1 MEQHW
6 ASHKGKRRWGVRTSS
21 SPDPTEYNISKG
33 GDLFVWADRI
43 AVQDGCLLFFGEA
56 DALNGAFA
64 AGQWQAV
71 YRAALDDSPEAV
83 ETP

>member
-6 ASHKGKRRWGVRTSS
+6 ASHKGKRRWGVRAVSS
-21 SPDPTEYNISKG
+21 LDPTGGGSKT
-33 GDLFVWADRI
+33 LFVWADRV

-56 DALNGAFA
+56 DALNGALA

-71 YRAALDDSPEAV
+71 FLAAMDDTPEAV

>member
-1 MEQHW
+1 
-6 ASHKGKRRWGVRTSS
+6 
-21 SPDPTEYNISKG
+21 
-33 GDLFVWADRI
+33 VWADRI

-71 YRAALDDSPEAV
+71 YRAALNDSPEAV
-83 ETP
+83 ETH